1 MTTGAPAFT
10 FIFPGDPETLT
21 GGYTYG
27 RRIVESCRASGTDV
41 TVVALP
47 DGFPEPDEA
56 VISQSRRVVA
66 GIPDGTLVVFDGLA
80 FGALPELV
88 AEHRKRLRFVA
99 LVHHPLA
106 DETGLSQDVQKRHF
120 ERERTSLSHARCVIV
135 SSPFTR
141 TRLQDFGVDPDAC
154 FVVEPGID
162 DAPFNDVS
170 PSPAHPRLLYVASLT
185 ERKGHL
191 ELFRALQSLERDD
204 WSLDLVGPGH
214 LAPEYGARVLEA
226 AKPFGEKV
234 RFHGALPEAAL
245 ADLYRSTDL
254 YVSAAKYEGYGM
266 ALATAV
272 VHGLPVIAVN
282 GGAVASTPAGKAARL
297 VSVDDIPGLAQ
308 ALQQAMDDPSERIRL
323 AQQSRAARK
332 LLGGWMEAGQDF
344 LTALRSVESDT
355 WHG

>member
-27 RRIVESCRASGTDV
+27 RRIVESCRASGVDV
-41 TVVALP
+41 TVIALP
-47 DGFPEPDEA
+47 DGFPEPDET
-56 VISQSRRVVA
+56 VVSQSRHIVS

-80 FGALPELV
+80 FGALPDL
-88 AEHRKRLRFVA
+88 AADHGKRLRFVA

-106 DETGLSQDVQKRHF
+106 DETGLSPEAQKRHF
-120 ERERTSLSHARCVIV
+120 ERERTSLTHARCVIV
-135 SSPFTR
+135 SSPFTKI
-141 TRLQDFGVDPDAC
+141 RLQDFGVDPEAC

-162 DAPFNDVS
+162 DAPFNDVR
-170 PSPAHPRLLYVASLT
+170 PAPPHPRLLYVASLT

-191 ELFRALQSLERDD
+191 DLFKALQSLQRDD
-204 WSLDLVGPGH
+204 WSLNIVGPDD
-214 LAPEYGARVLEA
+214 LSPEYGTKVLEA

-245 ADLYRSTDL
+245 ADLYRSADL
-254 YVSAAKYEGYGM
+254 YVSPARYEGYGM

-272 VHGLPVIAVN
+272 VYGLPIVAVN

-297 VSVDDIPGLAQ
+297 VSVDDIHGLAQ
-308 ALQQAMDDPSERIRL
+308 ALQQAMKDPTERARL
-323 AQQSRAARK
+323 SQQSRAARM

-344 LTALRSVESDT
+344 LTALRTVGSDT
-355 WHG
+355 